1 MREIPPHNIVAT
13 RHDHVGRF
21 ALFHSPAPSIF
32 PTIPWRAVNLEVGTE
47 DSVTVQVHLDEHDDP
62 GAAAWTAR
70 DLVRIAFARQL
81 AEFARSDDALASLSA
96 FHLMLAFGQLQRRP
110 DLPPVPEISTRSG
123 SHSSAYPW
131 NVAAI
136 DGVGT
141 IQLCPDPLGDGEGI
155 TPELLLHV
163 IDLLLGD
170 AARGIRAD
178 GHLHAA
184 AHHAGAALRT
194 ETARMRLLRG
204 PTMSL

>member
-1 MREIPPHNIVAT
+1 MIRTPPPGPRAT
-13 RHDHVGRF
+13 SSV
-21 ALFHSPAPSIF
+21 SPS
-32 PTIPWRAVNLEVGTE
+32 
-47 DSVTVQVHLDEHDDP
+47 
-62 GAAAWTAR
+62 
-70 DLVRIAFARQL
+70 ARQL

-96 FHLMLAFGQLQRRP
+96 FHLLLALGQLQCRH
-110 DLPPVPEISTRSG
+110 DLPSVSKISTCPG
-123 SHSSAYPW
+123 FHSSAYPW
-131 NVAAI
+131 NVATI

-184 AHHAGAALRT
+184 AHHAGAALRA

-204 PTMSL
+204 PAMSL